1 MRRCVGNLPITLTPA
16 LAGSETGPGAM
27 TKSEC
32 RMMFP
37 RWVSIERAIKYVE
50 ETTTNPFEFLVG
62 APNLFREL
70 RPAASGIVS
79 ENGNTIA
86 DQTGAGQRFFAPC
99 ARTRVGSP
107 SPKGINAQVAR
118 KRGCDEE
125 AEPQSRAARIIIP
138 NQPLIN
144 QK

>member
-1 MRRCVGNLPITLTPA
+1 
-16 LAGSETGPGAM
+16 M

-32 RMMFP
+32 RMMFS

-70 RPAASGIVS
+70 RRAASGIVS

-86 DQTGAGQRFFAPC
+86 DQTGAEQRFFAPC

-118 KRGCDEE
+118 KRDLRRKSG
-125 AEPQSRAARIIIP
+125 AAVAAARD
-138 NQPLIN
+138 NQPLTDLTLTP
-144 QK
+144 

>member
-1 MRRCVGNLPITLTPA
+1 MRRCVGFLLSLL
-16 LAGSETGPGAM
+16 LATRQDPGAM

-32 RMMFP
+32 RMMFSP
-37 RWVSIERAIKYVE
+37 WVSIERAIKYVE

-125 AEPQSRAARIIIP
+125 AEPQSRADRIIIP
-138 NQPLIN
+138 NQPLTN
-144 QK
+144 RK